1 LACLQSNPIF
11 STLPAALKSCFRII
25 IGFQNMPFTLAHPVA
40 VLPFS
45 RCRYCH
51 FPALVIGSLSPDFVY
66 FLHGRAVSGGHGLL
80 DMLWPNLPLCF
91 AFYWLYLALW
101 RDALSDF
108 LPNCLNAAPYRPSE
122 NVDSHKIKAALF
134 IPSALFGMATHL
146 FLDAFTHSTGWFV
159 QHFPVLQRTVLFL
172 PIFKWLQYGSGLIG
186 VTACLYFV
194 FRTAHRRP
202 YRSHQTIRQKYRFWI
217 LCTIL
222 SLFGFS
228 IWQIIAPVPLG
239 HAATQTIRLIDCVV
253 ILFSIVCL
261 RHIFRRKYRQNSI

>member
-1 LACLQSNPIF
+1 
-11 STLPAALKSCFRII
+11 
-25 IGFQNMPFTLAHPVA
+25 MPFTLAHPIA

-66 FLHGRAVSGGHGLL
+66 FLHGRAVSGGHGLA

-91 AFYWLYLALW
+91 AVYWLYLALW
-101 RDALSDF
+101 RDTLSNF
-108 LPNCLNAAPYRPSE
+108 LPNCLNTVPYRPSE
-122 NVDSHKIKAALF
+122 NVDFNKLKAAAF

-146 FLDAFTHSTGWFV
+146 FLDAFTHPTGWFV
-159 QHFPVLQRTVLFL
+159 QHFPVLQQTVLFL
-172 PIFKWLQYGSGLIG
+172 PVFKWLQYGGGVIGL
-186 VTACLYFV
+186 TACLYFV
-194 FRTAHRRP
+194 FRTARRRP
-202 YRSHQTIRQKYRFWI
+202 YRSRQTIGQKYRFWI

-239 HAATQTIRLIDCVV
+239 HAATHIILLIDC
-253 ILFSIVCL
+253 
-261 RHIFRRKYRQNSI
+261 Q